1 MHKIFFFLL
10 LACGGNT
17 FSQSPDFDKLPTLAW
32 QFKAGPIVS
41 SPVMDGDLVY
51 FGSLDRSLYALET
64 KTGILKWKYPT
75 SGVIRST
82 VCLEND
88 NLFLYSGN
96 GVLYCLNKKS
106 GKQNW
111 KFQTA
116 TGYLG
121 DRHNDFADYYH
132 SSPIVQN
139 GIVYFGSGDGYVYAV
154 KTSNG
159 ELIWNYKTDDVVHT
173 KPFLHHNRLFIG
185 SFDGYLYALNAQTGA
200 LHWKFKSTG
209 QRYFPK
215 GEIMGNPVVAKGLV
229 LVGSRDF
236 NFYAIDENSGYC
248 HWIKTFPR
256 GWALPVTPNDSVI
269 YLGTSDDRQLFSVDI
284 ASGKVHWKADAN
296 FNIFGGTALGKAMGY
311 FGTLKGQLV
320 GIELKTGAV
329 KWQFTNDASRTHQAK
344 YFKENGDY
352 RDDIGQLLPF
362 PEDQLTMYQQLG
374 AIFSTPALSN
384 DLLVITCFDGT
395 VYALKK

>member
-41 SPVMDGDLVY
+41 SPVMDGDFVY

-64 KTGILKWKYPT
+64 KTGILQWKYPT

-139 GIVYFGSGDGYVYAV
+139 GIVYFGSGDGYVYAD
-154 KTSNG
+154 K
-159 ELIWNYKTDDVVHT
+159 K
-173 KPFLHHNRLFIG
+173 
-185 SFDGYLYALNAQTGA
+185 
-200 LHWKFKSTG
+200 
-209 QRYFPK
+209 
-215 GEIMGNPVVAKGLV
+215 
-229 LVGSRDF
+229 
-236 NFYAIDENSGYC
+236 
-248 HWIKTFPR
+248 
-256 GWALPVTPNDSVI
+256 
-269 YLGTSDDRQLFSVDI
+269 
-284 ASGKVHWKADAN
+284 
-296 FNIFGGTALGKAMGY
+296 
-311 FGTLKGQLV
+311 
-320 GIELKTGAV
+320 
-329 KWQFTNDASRTHQAK
+329 
-344 YFKENGDY
+344 
-352 RDDIGQLLPF
+352 
-362 PEDQLTMYQQLG
+362 QQW
-374 AIFSTPALSN
+374 
-384 DLLVITCFDGT
+384 
-395 VYALKK
+395 